1 MYVEHDKID
10 SMEAKNTKG
19 VTKGW
24 GEGVKEGY
32 RKDDC
37 AGS

>member
-10 SMEAKNTKG
+10 SIEAKNTKG

-24 GEGVKEGY
+24 GVGAKEGCG
-32 RKDDC
+32 KDDC